1 MGTVQLIIS
10 TLTFIVALAVAVYG
24 VYQYQDSNRPDLVI
38 HPLDSKRTN
47 SRGDGTYSSPPE
59 TAVIFVLTNI
69 GKKPAFDID
78 VRFEPKWSPYDNRPP
93 EKDENKKDNPR
104 WQGARLHILM
114 PGESTD
120 IIFQR
125 YSTSGATAD
134 NTEWIHLDRSFEI
147 TYYRKPLAVTV
158 KTKRRKTYHTN
169 QKLLA
174 VEAMATEENR
184 LRGGGYADNLYM

>member
-24 VYQYQDSNRPDLVI
+24 VYQYRDSNRPDLVI
-38 HPLDSKRTN
+38 HPVDAERTDSK
-47 SRGDGTYSSPPE
+47 GDGTYSSPPE

-78 VRFEPKWSPYDNRPP
+78 VRFEPKWSPYDNQPP
-93 EKDENKKDNPR
+93 EQDENKKDKPR

-125 YSTSGATAD
+125 YSTIKATND
-134 NTEWIHLDRSFEI
+134 NRDLIKLDRSFKI

-158 KTKRRKTYHTN
+158 KTKRRKTYHAN

-174 VEAMATEENR
+174 VEARATEENR
-184 LRGGGYADNLYM
+184 LRGGGYAENLYM